1 MDACPDPT
9 WRSAIGF
16 RAAGVRRRVDGGAA
30 KGANGEAARGNR
42 TMIQRLKMGLVALVA
57 ALVATSAQAAPQRT
71 PETGNP
77 AVVVDV
83 PDGWVLQRLSAITL
97 NVLTPARNGL
107 ISITIETTPPGADLN
122 LFRDNVFKSAN
133 CTSLNRA
140 ERVRIGGREAPA
152 FYCQP
157 SQTALAPARVILIR
171 LGDTHVLA
179 LSHTYRLDATGAD
192 VQAVEKVLA
201 TTRYEGAP

>member
-1 MDACPDPT
+1 
-9 WRSAIGF
+9 
-16 RAAGVRRRVDGGAA
+16 VRRRVDGGAA
-30 KGANGEAARGNR
+30 KGANGEAARGNL
-42 TMIQRLKMGLVALVA
+42 TMIQRLKMRLVALVA

-140 ERVRIGGREAPA
+140 DPHPLGAGHPDPARRHPHPGAQPHLPAGRHRRRRAGGGEGARHHPLRGRALSEGGRERSGL
-152 FYCQP
+152 F
-157 SQTALAPARVILIR
+157 RV
-171 LGDTHVLA
+171 
-179 LSHTYRLDATGAD
+179 DAC
-192 VQAVEKVLA
+192 
-201 TTRYEGAP
+201 